1 MSAGRH
7 LLSEARYRNER
18 KRIIFEKW
26 LKMGLVQFNFDATRE
41 DVAMPEHA
49 KKDHDYWI
57 ACVEAEIYTSHVE
70 GTCNPPRGK
79 PFQFSVPWDA
89 IHAMYSKAVHE
100 RHIWLEDV
108 DRNAKRQEVRR
119 MAKTGKALPS

>member
-1 MSAGRH
+1 MTAPRH
-7 LLSEARYRNER
+7 ELHAQRYRNER

-26 LKMGLVQFNFDATRE
+26 LKMGMVQINFDATRD
-41 DVAMPEHA
+41 DVAIPEHA
-49 KKDHDYWI
+49 KTDHDYWI

-70 GTCNPPRGK
+70 GLCQPSRGK
-79 PFQFSVPWDA
+79 SFQFSVPWDA

-108 DRNAKRQEVRR
+108 DRNAKRQETRR
-119 MAKTGKALPS
+119 MAKTGRPIPC